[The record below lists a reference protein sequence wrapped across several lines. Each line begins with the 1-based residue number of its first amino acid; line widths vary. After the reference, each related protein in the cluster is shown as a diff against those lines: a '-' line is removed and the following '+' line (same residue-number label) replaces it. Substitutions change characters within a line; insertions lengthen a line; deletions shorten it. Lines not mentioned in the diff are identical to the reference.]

1 MRREQSIVGNYYRLK
16 PQARLDK
23 IYTNFDNF
31 PGIIADYEYEM
42 AEWIKGNLAKA
53 RRDAVGE
60 LGVRVQTSNF
70 RRSITEDRAIEN
82 LEVER
87 IIRETDLEDSSW
99 DRIEDS
105 DEIMRGLLEIS
116 LMRREY
122 KRFKSRLRRLSSPN
136 KEIFQNYIC
145 HKKRMHALSAE
156 IEIMDDSVRKR
167 IYRIK
172 KQVYSGFVENLDCYD
187 DNTIFELEIYEEEN

>member
-1 MRREQSIVGNYYRLK
+1 MKREQSIVGKYYRLS
-16 PQARLDK
+16 PRDRLDK
-23 IYTNFDNF
+23 IYANFDCF

-53 RRDAVGE
+53 RRDAVGD

-87 IIRETDLEDSSW
+87 IIRETDLQDSSW

-122 KRFKSRLRRLSSPN
+122 LRFMSRLRSLSGQN
-136 KEIFQNYIC
+136 KEIFQNYLN
-145 HKKRMHALSAE
+145 HRKRMHALSDE
-156 IEIMDDSVRKR
+156 YDILNDSVRKR

-172 KQVYSGFVENLDCYD
+172 KQVYAGFVENLDNYD
-187 DNTIFELEIYEEEN
+187 DDTIFELEVLVEE